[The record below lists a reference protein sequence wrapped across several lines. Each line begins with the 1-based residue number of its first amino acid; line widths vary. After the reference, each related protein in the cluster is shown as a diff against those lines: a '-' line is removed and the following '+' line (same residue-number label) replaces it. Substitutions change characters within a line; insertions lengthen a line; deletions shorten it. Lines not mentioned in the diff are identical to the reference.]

1 MAKSKPLTEANR
13 LVTAHELKALEQ
25 RFIRAMSL
33 MYKLIK
39 EEPKK

>member
-1 MAKSKPLTEANR
+1 MAKSKPLTNENR
-13 LVTAHELKALEQ
+13 LITAHELKAMEQ

-33 MYKLIK
+33 MYKLLK